1 MSRIG
6 KLPVEIPSDVS
17 VSVDGNNVTIKGAKG
32 ELSMEVHPEISVKFE
47 NNILSVDRP
56 SDSKTHKALHGLS
69 RALLNNMVVGVTSGY
84 SKTLEIQG
92 VGFRVEVKNGRLI
105 LNLGFSHPI
114 VFVPPKG
121 ITVEAPNQIS
131 VVVSGV
137 DKEAVGQVAAKIRSL
152 RKPEPYK
159 GKGVRYQ
166 GEYIVRKAGKKA
178 GK

>member
-6 KLPVEIPSDVS
+6 KLPVEIPTNVS
-17 VSVDGNNVTIKGAKG
+17 VSVNGNSVTVKGAKG
-32 ELSMEVHPEISVKFE
+32 ELKLEIHPEISVKFE
-47 NNILSVDRP
+47 NNILSVGRP

-69 RALLNNMVVGVTSGY
+69 RALLSNMVVGVTTGY

-92 VGFRVEVKNGRLI
+92 VGYRVELKNGRLI
-105 LNLGFSHPI
+105 LNLGYSHPI

-121 ITVEAPNQIS
+121 ITIETPNQIS
-131 VVVSGV
+131 IIISGV

-159 GKGVRYQ
+159 GKGIRYQ
-166 GEYIVRKAGKKA
+166 GEYIFRKAGKKA

>member
-6 KLPVEIPSDVS
+6 KMPIEIPSNVS
-17 VSVDGNNVTIKGAKG
+17 VSVNGNNVTVKGAKG
-32 ELSMEVHPEISVKFE
+32 ELNLEIHPEISVKFE
-47 NNILSVDRP
+47 NNILSVERP
-56 SDSKTHKALHGLS
+56 SDSKSHKALHGLS

-92 VGFRVEVKNGRLI
+92 VGYKVELKNERLI
-105 LNLGFSHPI
+105 LNLGYSHSI

-121 ITVEAPNQIS
+121 IVIETPNQIS
-131 VVVSGV
+131 IIISGA

-159 GKGVRYQ
+159 GKGIRYK
-166 GEYIVRKAGKKA
+166 GEYIFRKDGKKA